1 MTKTIGKVIEIY
13 IPEQYKNDELLDVMD
28 RSNIGFK
35 IKNKDDIKN
44 IVLEANDLNSK
55 IMKNDLVLII
65 EQDISNKHFIDI
77 EIYEGDEIE

>member
-35 IKNKDDIKN
+35 IKTQDDIKN

-65 EQDISNKHFIDI
+65 EQDISGKHFVDI
-77 EIYEGDEIE
+77 KIYDGEDYE